1 MFYTHSDKPRIL
13 AAPLNCLQDI
23 IHVWAVSIRQWGSI
37 AFNAKYIRIIHLS
50 FIQQKNVVQLLSHGR
65 LFVTPWTAACQA
77 LLFSTISQSLLKSC
91 PLSQWYYPTI
101 SSSVV
106 PFSSC
111 LQSFPASVFSDE
123 SALPIRWPKYWSFS
137 LSVSPSNEYLG
148 LISFWTDWF
157 EPCP

>member
-77 LLFSTISQSLLKSC
+77 SLSITNFWSLLRLMWIKSVM
-91 PLSQWYYPTI
+91 PSTI
-101 SSSVV
+101 SSSVI

-111 LQSFPASVFSDE
+111 LQSFPASG
-123 SALPIRWPKYWSFS
+123 SFQWVSS
-137 LSVSPSNEYLG
+137 LHQVAKVLEFQLQHQ
-148 LISFWTDWF
+148 SFQWIFRTDF
-157 EPCP
+157 FRMD